1 MIIKLKIF
9 LIILIAITPICI
21 LWVKGIDK
29 NKDIK
34 SDDVEF
40 P

>member
-1 MIIKLKIF
+1 MIIVY
-9 LIILIAITPICI
+9 LIMFVITVII
-21 LWVKGIDK
+21 SVLWVKGIDK